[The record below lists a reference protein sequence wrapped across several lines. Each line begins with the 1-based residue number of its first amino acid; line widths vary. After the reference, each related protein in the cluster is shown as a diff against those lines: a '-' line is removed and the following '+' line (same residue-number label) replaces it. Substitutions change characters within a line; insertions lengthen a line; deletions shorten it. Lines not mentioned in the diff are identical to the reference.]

1 MVGKDPLKLAM
12 EDVTSV
18 AEELNKL
25 HLQVKQYESSS
36 KRMDGISNTLVN
48 LSKSVQQTEEN
59 FSIALVSAK
68 SIERSV
74 GALLKSVP
82 DVIGKIESSDAARSI
97 SDLSSALAETK
108 SLIESNRIVVDSLTQ
123 SMLSDREQHSKIF
136 QEIGDKTERLVKDV
150 AQQYQLLQLINQVLT
165 QNVAT
170 SVTANTKSIA
180 EMKTL
185 INEGAEK
192 SAKTA
197 SLATTNLQND
207 VMLIKAE
214 VEATRKMTE
223 QNFTLL
229 ETMSKKKWFQF

>member
-214 VEATRKMTE
+214 VEAI
-223 QNFTLL
+223 
-229 ETMSKKKWFQF
+229 SKLTSKTQYI